1 MPQDFLYLKTGKE
14 TKFKSICQGL
24 LLMGMFKEKQIIF
37 HELLPVC
44 SVILDVKLKLMK
56 LFEKLVLPLFLM

>member
-1 MPQDFLYLKTGKE
+1 MPQDFLYSKTGKE

-44 SVILDVKLKLMK
+44 SVILDVN
-56 LFEKLVLPLFLM
+56 